1 MILSGNKIGKMI
13 KSARESKKLTQEE
26 LAKKVNKKRSYI
38 SRLENDGGN
47 INLKTLIEI
56 VEGGLE
62 GQVKVILEIE

>member
-38 SRLENDGGN
+38 SRLENDGDN

-62 GQVKVILEIE
+62 GQVKVILKIE

>member
-38 SRLENDGGN
+38 SRLENDGDN